1 MADTYAKLE
10 EKAEEALKQIEEKQ
24 YDAELRL
31 EGYHTFVKY
40 GIAFYKKLC
49 KVQFTRNYT
58 E

>member
-31 EGYHTFVKY
+31 EGYHNFVKY
-40 GIAFYKKLC
+40 EIAFYKKLC
-49 KVQFTRNYT
+49 KVISKY
-58 E
+58 

>member
-31 EGYHTFVKY
+31 EWYHTFVKY

-49 KVQFTRNYT
+49 KVISKY
-58 E
+58 

>member
-1 MADTYAKLE
+1 MVDTYAKLE

-49 KVQFTRNYT
+49 KVISKY
-58 E
+58 